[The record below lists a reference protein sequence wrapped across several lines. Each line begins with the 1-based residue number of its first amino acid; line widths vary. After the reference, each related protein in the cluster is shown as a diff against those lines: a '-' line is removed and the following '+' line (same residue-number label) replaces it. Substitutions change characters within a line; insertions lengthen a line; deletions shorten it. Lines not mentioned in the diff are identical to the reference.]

1 MSIAVLESSNII
13 TFPVSHGV
21 SAVTHRPASR
31 FRHFGVVSDSFRQ
44 FGWNANIN
52 GGNAPYR
59 LSGRFLEGRDNM
71 TSKFMTERIT
81 LAGCG
86 ILKCGGLAL
95 RDSFVRTSE
104 ILCFGQFPTVSDS
117 FRQF

>member
-1 MSIAVLESSNII
+1 
-13 TFPVSHGV
+13 
-21 SAVTHRPASR
+21 
-31 FRHFGVVSDSFRQ
+31 
-44 FGWNANIN
+44 
-52 GGNAPYR
+52 
-59 LSGRFLEGRDNM
+59 M

-117 FRQF
+117 FGRVENAVTAETPWSNENIIILGDSKTTMDIVVSST